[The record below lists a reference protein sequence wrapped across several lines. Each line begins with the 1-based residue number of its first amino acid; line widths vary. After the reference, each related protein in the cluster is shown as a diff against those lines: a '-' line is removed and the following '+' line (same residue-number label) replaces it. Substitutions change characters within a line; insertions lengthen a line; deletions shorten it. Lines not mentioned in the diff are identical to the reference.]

1 MSTALPSRAVAAP
14 VRLLLLRHGESTWN
28 AERRW
33 QGQADP
39 PLSEVGLGQA
49 RAAAPALDGAAAIW
63 SSDLRRARHTAE
75 LLAGPVRSVQVD
87 ARLRERHVGAWTGLT
102 RDAIDARYPGWLED
116 GRRPDGWEHDD
127 AVRHRG
133 LPAVHAALAASAP
146 GVVLV
151 AVTHGGFIRA
161 VANALDGE
169 PWPIPNLG
177 GVWLEGDGDR
187 LALGRRVSLLDADG
201 PGLDGGAGP
210 AVE

>member
-1 MSTALPSRAVAAP
+1 VAAA

-39 PLSEVGLGQA
+39 PLSEVGVGQA
-49 RAAAPALDGAAAIW
+49 RAAAPALDGLAAIW
-63 SSDLRRARHTAE
+63 SSDLQRARRTAE
-75 LLAGPVRSVQVD
+75 LLAGPGRAVQLD

-116 GRRPDGWEHDD
+116 GRRPDGWERDET
-127 AVRHRG
+127 VRGRG
-133 LPAVHAALAASAP
+133 LPAVRAAVAASAP

-161 VANALDGE
+161 IANGLGGE
-169 PWPIPNLG
+169 SWPIPNLG
-177 GVWLEGDGDR
+177 GVWLEGDGDHV
-187 LALGRRVSLLDADG
+187 ALGPRVSLLDGDG
-201 PGLDGGAGP
+201 AGLDRGAGP